1 VIGLFG
7 KKKDFKKSQR
17 KYEDKALAY
26 IDDQKK
32 MSGLLKHAFKKA
44 NMKKRALGD
53 GWENLQLFIELLK
66 SYSKGEYRN
75 VSKGTII
82 TVIGALLY
90 FVSPLDLVPDFI
102 LGLGLLDDAAVLG
115 FTIKRLSN
123 ELNEFKRWKS
133 TILTFENPLD

>member
-1 VIGLFG
+1 MFG
-7 KKKDFKKSQR
+7 KKKNFIKSLR

-26 IDDQKK
+26 IDNQKK
-32 MSGLLKHAFKKA
+32 TSGLLQQALKKA
-44 NMKKRALGD
+44 NMKKRALGESW
-53 GWENLQLFIELLK
+53 GNLQLFIELLK
-66 SYSKGEYRN
+66 AYSKGEYRN

-82 TVIGALLY
+82 TVIGAILY

-102 LGLGLLDDAAVLG
+102 LGLGFIDDAAVLG
-115 FTIKRLSN
+115 FTVKRLSK